1 MKVCQ
6 ILAGSGV
13 GGLEKHTIELS
24 HELQKA
30 GIDVTVI
37 AHKDFANNLKNI
49 RFIPLDLTK
58 GRNNIL
64 ILFKLYK
71 ILKNEQFDI
80 IHTQANKA
88 TAMVVKLKPFL
99 KSKIVSTIHNVKSN
113 VFQFKK
119 SDYVITV
126 SDKIGE
132 QLDIKNKKTIYNG
145 IKLFDHNEYKINLHN
160 KYNINKGD
168 FIICSV
174 ARFAKVKRFDILLK
188 ALQSLQNVHLILVG
202 SGKEKE
208 FLKNLAIDLGIEK
221 KVTFT
226 GFLNIDSVRKIM
238 ASSDLFVLTSD
249 HEGFGYTYIESL
261 FANLPVV
268 STDVADIKNTIGAFN
283 IIPFN
288 DPISL
293 ANKIEYFKN
302 NYEEVLE
309 NFSDI
314 FSTAKK
320 KFVIDNML
328 SETLSVYKK
337 LLRD

>member
-13 GGLEKHTIELS
+13 GGLEKHTMELS
-24 HELQKA
+24 HELQKT

-37 AHKDFANNLKNI
+37 AHKDFANDLRNI

-99 KSKIVSTIHNVKSN
+99 NSKIVSTIHNVKSN

-145 IKLFDHNEYKINLHN
+145 IKLFDHNKYKINLHN

-202 SGKEKE
+202 SGKEEE

-320 KFVIDNML
+320 KFLIENML
-328 SETLSVYKK
+328 SETLNVYKK
-337 LLRD
+337 LLKD

>member
-6 ILAGSGV
+6 ILAGSGA

-24 HELQKA
+24 YELQKA

-37 AHKDFANNLKNI
+37 AHKDFAGNLKNI

-71 ILKNEQFDI
+71 VLKKEQFDI

-88 TAMVVKLKPFL
+88 TAMVVKLKPLL
-99 KSKIVSTIHNVKSN
+99 KTKIVSTLHNVKSN
-113 VFQFKK
+113 LSPFTK

-132 QLDIKNKKTIYNG
+132 QLNIKNKKTIYNG
-145 IKLFDHNEYKINLHN
+145 IKLFDHHKYKINLHN

-168 FIICSV
+168 FILCSV
-174 ARFAKVKRFDILLK
+174 ARFTKVKRFDILLK
-188 ALQSLQNVHLILVG
+188 ALQGLQNVHLVLVG
-202 SGKEKE
+202 SGKEE
-208 FLKNLAIDLGIEK
+208 DFLKKLAFDLGIEK

-226 GFLNIDSVRKIM
+226 GFLNSDSVREIM

-261 FANLPVV
+261 FANLPII
-268 STDVADIKNTIGAFN
+268 STDVADIKNTIGEFN

-293 ANKIEYFKN
+293 AHKIEYVKN
-302 NYEEVLE
+302 NYEDVLE

-314 FSTAKK
+314 FSLAKK
-320 KFVIDNML
+320 KFLIENML
-328 SETLSVYKK
+328 IETLNVYEK
-337 LLRD
+337 LLKG